1 MYIDSIERLKAQV
14 VKMTVLA
21 CMNHICK
28 ILYPSTLWSLINLCL
43 TNFRQGFSLTPTSS
57 GQLQFPLINMSQLKA
72 HLDKNV
78 KLEPVESSKGET
90 TAGSVVTSAITLP
103 AAQVT

>member
-1 MYIDSIERLKAQV
+1 
-14 VKMTVLA
+14 
-21 CMNHICK
+21 
-28 ILYPSTLWSLINLCL
+28 
-43 TNFRQGFSLTPTSS
+43 
-57 GQLQFPLINMSQLKA
+57 MSQLKA

-103 AAQVT
+103 AAQVTSHYLRLLVAKYLFQTGW